1 MDKKHL
7 VQTPSPLFVD
17 CVTIHAMP
25 NLQEFLKLG
34 VKTRGCNGMS
44 YTLNY
49 AGRFSRIC
57 MNARIIRLSILRY
70 GLVGLMH

>member
-1 MDKKHL
+1 
-7 VQTPSPLFVD
+7 
-17 CVTIHAMP
+17 MP